1 MAKRRGLR
9 RCRGSLRFAIAI
21 YTLHP
26 LELGQDDRVVV
37 TRNGRPVAQITRYED
52 AGPTQRIGVAKG
64 HDLYHDGWDSP
75 EIESEIADTFG
86 IAL

>member
-1 MAKRRGLR
+1 MTQMGVLEAKNGFSSLIRR
-9 RCRGSLRFAIAI
+9 
-21 YTLHP
+21 

-37 TRNGRPVAQITRYED
+37 TRNGRPVAQITRYESAD
-52 AGPTQRIGVAKG
+52 PAQRVGVAKG

-75 EIESEIADTFG
+75 EIEDEIADAFG